1 LKRYISALVWAP
13 LLLGLSYLGGIYTA
27 VLVSI
32 LTVLALLEFLNIV
45 KRLGITVWYKLT
57 IAFTC
62 IWLLNM
68 FFGNKEWMMPILIC
82 WLIMTFGRLALQY
95 PKVNLEEASYNLLGL
110 IYPVAFYS
118 YLYLLR
124 QLPQGAIWTFF
135 TLFLVWSTDTLAYL
149 IGRGFGHFPL
159 APKVSPNKTV
169 EGSIGGLLGCF
180 IVGLIFKFVWMGE
193 VPFLHTII
201 LSLIVGVVGQIG
213 DLFESSLKRSA
224 GIKDSGSLIPG
235 HGGILDRSDSLIF
248 VLPLIYHYIVNFV

>member
-1 LKRYISALVWAP
+1 LKRFISALVWAP
-13 LLLGLSYLGGIYTA
+13 LLLGLSYLGGAYTA

-32 LTVLALLEFLNIV
+32 LTILALLEFLNII
-45 KRLGITVWYKLT
+45 KHLGIKVWYILT
-57 IAFTC
+57 IAFTF

-68 FFGNKEWMMPILIC
+68 FIGNKEWMMPILIC
-82 WLIMTFGRLALQY
+82 WIIITFGRLAMQY
-95 PKVNLEEASYNLLGL
+95 PEVNLEEACYNLLGM

-124 QLPQGAIWTFF
+124 QLPQGVIWTFF
-135 TLFLVWSTDTLAYL
+135 TFFLVWSTDTFAYL
-149 IGRGFGHFPL
+149 IGRGFGHYPL
-159 APKVSPNKTV
+159 APKVSPNKTI

-180 IVGLIFKFVWMGE
+180 FVGLIFMFWMGE
-193 VPFLHTII
+193 VPFLHIII
-201 LSLIVGVVGQIG
+201 LSLIVGIVGQIG

-248 VLPLIYHYIVNFV
+248 VLPLIYYYIVNFV